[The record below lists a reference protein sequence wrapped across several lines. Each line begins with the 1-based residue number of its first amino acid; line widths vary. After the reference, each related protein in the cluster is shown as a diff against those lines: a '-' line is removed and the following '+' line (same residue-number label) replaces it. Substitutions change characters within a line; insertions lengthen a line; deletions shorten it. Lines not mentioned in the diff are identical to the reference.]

1 MGYVSTVSPYIFV
14 TKIFVHCS
22 KKLCLLHCCFVLFQ
36 LKVSLETFLHLVLRY
51 PVEFMHQN
59 QCIYDQRK
67 KNRKVGLLCKS
78 QFGRKSLS
86 HTLGVGSGC
95 LVTSTRQ
102 MMTDNRTHSVGNIIW
117 LFPAKV
123 SEV

>member
-67 KNRKVGLLCKS
+67 KKPQSRTIMQEPIWKKVAIPH
-78 QFGRKSLS
+78 FGSWFRLS
-86 HTLGVGSGC
+86 GHEHKADDD
-95 LVTSTRQ
+95 RQ
-102 MMTDNRTHSVGNIIW
+102 QNS
-117 LFPAKV
+117 
-123 SEV
+123 